1 MDHLTDKLYLH
12 NSKLHVVIK
21 VYAFK
26 KKVDVDT
33 SLVGEVSLR
42 Q

>member
-1 MDHLTDKLYLH
+1 MDHLTDKLYLQ

-21 VYAFK
+21 LYAF

-33 SLVGEVSLR
+33 SSVGEVSLR